1 VVVDACIA
9 PYYQSEKELLSS
21 QLDCLSEGDVLLM
34 DRGYPS
40 RELFFS
46 LCARDVDFC
55 AQLKETGWNV
65 VEEFLAS
72 GKKEQLVTLTPYQ

>member
-1 VVVDACIA
+1 
-9 PYYQSEKELLSS
+9 
-21 QLDCLSEGDVLLM
+21 M